1 MDIKLQFSIKKQL
14 IQEIHIRPIIT
25 IRYDRDTINHLK
37 LENTNY
43 YEERKN

>member
-1 MDIKLQFSIKKQL
+1 MDIKLPFSIKKTL
-14 IQEIHIRPIIT
+14 IQEIHLRHIIT

-43 YEERKN
+43 YEERIN